1 MNAERNRVAD
11 LLSKRLQSAKI
22 SDAVRTTLKEMRVN
36 ASGMKALLQPAK
48 PIFKDEIH
56 QVSVPPLPLL
66 EEGLI
71 WCTDKP
77 IYVQFAGQEGPDLHQ
92 KGLRSP

>member
-56 QVSVPPLPLL
+56 QVSIILPSL
-66 EEGLI
+66 GVTSFDALI
-71 WCTDKP
+71 K
-77 IYVQFAGQEGPDLHQ
+77 
-92 KGLRSP
+92 